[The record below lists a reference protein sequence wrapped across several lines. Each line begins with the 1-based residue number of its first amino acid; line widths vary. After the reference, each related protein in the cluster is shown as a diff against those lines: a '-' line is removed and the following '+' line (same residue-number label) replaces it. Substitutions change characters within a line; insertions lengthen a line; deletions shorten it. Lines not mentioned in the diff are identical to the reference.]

1 MKRLMKLKRT
11 GAVLPLIL
19 FVVVV
24 LMLMGAGL
32 LRLGMHSRIFASRTS
47 SDIAAR
53 CAADAGLA
61 KALFEMNSKLE
72 TKPWDDTELPQA
84 TDETLPNCNATYSY
98 MVTGDSTNGY
108 VIESFGKSSDSQ
120 AKVNCVLKIEGPS
133 DYALFAQNSISL
145 KSGTAIRYRDGVTAD
160 ENLKVGTNSTGDGA
174 IYARMGVTI
183 DGDVVVGPGG
193 DPDCVIDSRNEADIT
208 GQIYAMTQACQMDP
222 VVVPHYLIELPSN
235 GVIKNDITL
244 TEDTRCEGISL
255 NADKVITIDGPVAFY
270 VDGLVVLE
278 NDAHIQIVDE
288 GVNPDARLIMYLSKD
303 FYTKTGGSIN
313 NATGDPK
320 KLKIYGLDNCSNVD
334 FMTDSIFYGSIY
346 SPNADVKMFNR
357 VDVYGSIIA
366 KSFLQQVAA
375 NFYFDPSVKE
385 ATIYDELTSFVVEKW
400 YE

>member
-1 MKRLMKLKRT
+1 MKRSMKLKRT

-32 LRLGMHSRIFASRTS
+32 LHLGMHSRIFASRTS
-47 SDIAAR
+47 SGIAAR

-72 TKPWDDTELPQA
+72 TKPWDDEDLPQV

-108 VIESFGKSSDSQ
+108 VIESFGKSVDSQ
-120 AKVNCVLKIEGPS
+120 AKVNCVLKLEGPS
-133 DYALFAQNSISL
+133 EYALFAQNSISL
-145 KSGTAIRYRDGVTAD
+145 KSGTTIRYRDGVTAD

-193 DPDCVIDSRNEADIT
+193 DPDRVIDSRNEADIT
-208 GQIYAMTQACQMDP
+208 GQIYAMTQASQMNP

-235 GVIKNDITL
+235 GVIKNNITL
-244 TEDTRCEGISL
+244 TEDTRCEGIDL
-255 NADKVITIDGPVAFY
+255 NAGKVITIDGPVLFY
-270 VDGLVVLE
+270 VDGLAVLE
-278 NDAHIQIVDE
+278 NNAQIQIVDE
-288 GVNPDARLIMYLSKD
+288 SVNPDARLTMYLAKD
-303 FYTKTGGSIN
+303 FYAKTGGSVS

-320 KLKIYGLDNCSNVD
+320 KLKIYGLGQCTDID
-334 FMTDSIFYGSIY
+334 FLTDSIFYGSIY
-346 SPNADVKMFNR
+346 APNADVKMFNR

-385 ATIYDELTSFVVEKW
+385 VTVYDELVGFVVEKW